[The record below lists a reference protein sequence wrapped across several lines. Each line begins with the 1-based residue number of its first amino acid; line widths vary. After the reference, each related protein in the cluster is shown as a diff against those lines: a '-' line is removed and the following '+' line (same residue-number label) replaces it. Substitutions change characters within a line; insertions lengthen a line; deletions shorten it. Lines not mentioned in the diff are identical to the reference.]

1 MTGAV
6 FEETTFKSQD
16 VAELSAA
23 FEMRRI
29 CWALT
34 CFQKLSKPYM
44 YSKYNRPSPLGV
56 KMSTAVSQ
64 CDTDFV
70 QQFT

>member
-56 KMSTAVSQ
+56 KNEHSCESV
-64 CDTDFV
+64 
-70 QQFT
+70 